1 LDDMRGRADT
11 EVAATLQSADEQLKR
26 DGEAMATE
34 LRAKA
39 EDLSATLAGRILG
52 VDVSTVGR

>member
-1 LDDMRGRADT
+1 M
-11 EVAATLQSADEQLKR
+11 AA
-26 DGEAMATE
+26 E